1 LEKRCIER
9 LSESVIANSPHDL
22 KAFFEAGR
30 NYPGGCLME
39 TSKRKLVGGRLVRF
53 AFRCVFGVATT
64 CTVLGTVACSKPSAS
79 NNQLLPSGIIGGT
92 DATGSEDFSKSIVS
106 VYNTVETSLCTASLI
121 SDSIAVTAAH
131 CVAGAK
137 ASDLNVLFG
146 TDLTNGTAA
155 AQEVVAFEANALY
168 ATNSEQEFNT
178 GDIALVHFSGGL
190 PAGYQVA
197 QVLGDLSAL
206 QNGTS
211 VLLAGYGINDGVKS
225 TGAGILR
232 FVQTAIENAA
242 YSTSE
247 VLIDQTQGRGACHG
261 DSGGPA
267 YVQVNGQWLLWGVTN
282 RGVNDPS
289 NNCSVASAY
298 TSIPYYQDW
307 IQTTAAKLLKSRRT
321 PSRRQPAP
329 ALAAN

>member
-1 LEKRCIER
+1 MLRTPRTPGGDCK
-9 LSESVIANSPHDL
+9 LSARTKSVFKNY
-22 KAFFEAGR
+22 R
-30 NYPGGCLME
+30 NYPGGCLMGI
-39 TSKRKLVGGRLVRF
+39 SLRKLLDGRLIRVV
-53 AFRCVFGVATT
+53 ARCVFGVAMT
-64 CTVLGTVACSKPSAS
+64 CTVIGTVGCSKPSAS
-79 NNQLLPSGIIGGT
+79 NNQALTSGIIGGT
-92 DATGSEDFSKSIVS
+92 NATGSEDFSKSIVS
-106 VYNTVETSLCTASLI
+106 VYNTVETSLCTASLL

-146 TDLTNGTAA
+146 TDLTNGTAP

-190 PAGYQVA
+190 PAGYQA
-197 QVLGDLSAL
+197 AKILGDFSAL
-206 QNGTS
+206 QNGTA

-232 FVQTAIENAA
+232 YVQTAIENAA

-298 TSIPYYQDW
+298 TSIPYYQSW
-307 IQTTAAKLLKSRRT
+307 IQTTAVKLLKSRRT
-321 PSRRQPAP
+321 RSQPAP
-329 ALAAN
+329 ADAALAAAN